1 MNPIRRPA
9 SFAGAIL
16 AFAVFA
22 GAAPPASAD
31 IPYVV
36 SVAVSGDAKSMRRG
50 IEANS
55 LLVELKDVPPQTAGE
70 LIARASTD
78 LTRIIAVLYENAFYG
93 GTITIRAA
101 GRSVMEP
108 AAETAIA
115 HAATSG
121 PVPIE
126 IAVDP
131 GPPFQFGSVA
141 YLGLPPDRSLLDP
154 ARLLIRP
161 GEPAKSGVIL
171 DEERGIAR
179 QLGEQGYPLARVTS
193 RDVVADHRTQTLDV
207 ALHVDTGQQAVLGE
221 TTVEGATSVD
231 AEFLRGLAPY
241 RPGETFDSRTLER
254 YRDRLRRIPILASAS
269 VRTGEHIDRSGAVPI
284 IVEVSE
290 RKPRVIGGGAYWS
303 TDEGASVNG
312 YWAHRNVFGKSEELR
327 VEGEVGRIGLTDFR
341 DVDLRFVTRFTKP
354 GAPTPADDLLASMML
369 VRESPEAYS
378 RQAFVA
384 DARIRRA
391 INRNLT
397 IEGGIEFEISRIAY
411 VSPLTPDTDYAL
423 IGIPLLAIYDNTDDR
438 LDPSRGY
445 RATLA
450 AEPLADLNN
459 GGNLFAIVKA
469 AGSTYRPLDDRRRFV
484 LAARVAAGS
493 ISSASLTAI
502 PGNRRFYAGGGG
514 SVRGFAF
521 QSASPRDPLGNI
533 IGGRSLFESSFEL
546 RIRINDILGIVPFV
560 DAGRAFAAPFPD
572 FSQALKVGAGVG
584 LRYLTPIGPIR
595 VDVAVPLNRSP
606 EDPRF
611 GVYVGLGQSF

>member
-1 MNPIRRPA
+1 L
-9 SFAGAIL
+9 AGAVL
-16 AFAVFA
+16 TLMVLA
-22 GAAPPASAD
+22 GAASPARAD

-36 SVAVSGDAKSMRRG
+36 TISVSGDAKGVRRG

-70 LIARASTD
+70 LIGRANTD
-78 LTRIIAVLYENAFYG
+78 LTRIVAILYENAFYG
-93 GTITIRAA
+93 GTITIRTA
-101 GRSVMEP
+101 GRSVAEP
-108 AAETAIA
+108 AAEGTITR
-115 HAATSG
+115 AAAAG
-121 PVPIE
+121 PVPVE

-131 GPPFQFGSVA
+131 GPLFRFGRIA

-171 DEERGIAR
+171 DEERGIVR
-179 QLGEQGYPLARVTS
+179 QLGEQGYPLARVAS
-193 RDVVADHRTQTLDV
+193 RDVVADHRTHTLDV
-207 ALHVDTGQQAVLGE
+207 TLKIDTGRQAVLGK

-231 AEFLRGLAPY
+231 AAFLAGLAPY
-241 RPGETFDSRTLER
+241 RPGESFDTRTLER

-269 VRTGEHIDRSGAVPI
+269 VRTGEQIDGAGAIPV

-303 TDEGASVNG
+303 TDEGGSVNG
-312 YWAHRNVFGKSEELR
+312 YWAHRNLFGKSEELR
-327 VEGEVGRIGLTDFR
+327 FEGEVGRIGVTDFR

-378 RQAFVA
+378 RRAFVA

-391 INRNLT
+391 IDRNLT
-397 IEGGIEFEISRIAY
+397 IEGGIEFELSRIAY

-423 IGIPLLAIYDNTDDR
+423 IGIPLLASYDNTDDR

-450 AEPLADLNN
+450 AEPMADLNS
-459 GGNLFAIVKA
+459 GGSIFAIGKA
-469 AGSTYRPLDDRRRFV
+469 TGSAYRELDERRRFV
-484 LAARVAAGS
+484 VAARVAAGS
-493 ISSASLTAI
+493 IAGAPLTAI

-521 QSASPRDPLGNI
+521 QSASPRDGLGNI
-533 IGGRSLFESSFEL
+533 IGGRSLFESSVEL
-546 RIRINDILGIVPFV
+546 RIRINDMLGVVPFI

-572 FSQALKVGAGVG
+572 FSQGLKVGAGVG

-595 VDVAVPLNRSP
+595 VDVAVPVNRSP